1 MSAHVEGKLQV
12 GQPCTYLWFGGKHGR
27 PMLKESF
34 IKSCTYSWFR
44 GNMSAQVEGK
54 PQTVQP
60 CIYLWFG
67 GKTWVAAHVE
77 GKFQVG

>member
-1 MSAHVEGKLQV
+1 MLKESQV
-12 GQPCTYLWFGGKHGR
+12 GQPCTYLWFGGKHGH
-27 PMLKESF
+27 PMLKELHQVVH
-34 IKSCTYSWFR
+34 ILMVR

-54 PQTVQP
+54 LQIVQP